1 MRANK
6 CCLAFQHCCCET
18 TAAPSAPH
26 FAQCLHFHVAR
37 KELRF
42 VRRVADC
49 SHIASSHVIYY
60 CMPTRVGSRSSATSS
75 NPASTTSV
83 PPQDTSD
90 MISPV
95 TSRIGG
101 GCTSTNSLESAADCR
116 RKNISAI
123 HGSTHSN
130 SCCSLLTVSLSD
142 QSPACTQ
149 LRSSVSCY
157 SALQS
162 RLTRA
167 YRMLNPTLSGPTCS
181 QAAIALQRTPARH

>member
-1 MRANK
+1 MWLEKNCVLSGVWLTVRISPRRMLFIIV
-6 CCLAFQHCCCET
+6 CQHYG
-18 TAAPSAPH
+18 
-26 FAQCLHFHVAR
+26 
-37 KELRF
+37 K
-42 VRRVADC
+42 
-49 SHIASSHVIYY
+49 
-60 CMPTRVGSRSSATSS
+60 RVGSRSSATSS
-75 NPASTTSV
+75 NPASTISV

-101 GCTSTNSLESAADCR
+101 GCTSTNSLESAANCR

-123 HGSTHSN
+123 HGSTHCN

-142 QSPACTQ
+142 QLPACTQ